1 MVKNEGIF
9 HCQVETLSAKKIEE
23 KLSMIHEQGRN
34 GFLLGLTAQI
44 VSAHVAH
51 NPVKGADL
59 PRLIQAV
66 HQSLA

>member
-1 MVKNEGIF
+1 MM
-9 HCQVETLSAKKIEE
+9 HE
-23 KLSMIHEQGRN
+23 KGRN

-66 HQSLA
+66 HQSLAELQTQALRAPEMAKDPCEEETWH